1 MRLLLTYG
9 CRADAVMCRAAD
21 WPRKEN
27 GTQQKLLW
35 CAPFVLLLRT
45 KTSDGAQG
53 GKREEGRGM
62 GLQNWGNVGNG

>member
-27 GTQQKLLW
+27 GAHQNLLW

-45 KTSDGAQG
+45 KTSGGAQ
-53 GKREEGRGM
+53 RGS
-62 GLQNWGNVGNG
+62 LW